1 MSQRIWRLTLLCLS
15 LLIAACNSS
24 SNHNDPAPDPENP
37 PTEPGEPGEPEEPGE
52 PGEPGEPE
60 PEPRILLDETFE
72 GDTLPEGWAQYN
84 GVDNAAYVQ
93 DGSLF
98 IDGRADNYTATAVT
112 LPAELGA
119 TGDYRIDAEFT
130 IASANT
136 ASRWVGFIY
145 RAGQSF
151 EPYYQM
157 AIRQGATASNGTE
170 LAFRS
175 GGWTIL
181 EKAPYS
187 EAIDA
192 EKTYNVTIIVQGG
205 RVQQFINGE
214 LLENGE
220 LDSQYSQGGLALQAA
235 GTLFRVDR
243 VTVTEQ
249 LDALPNLPTVFTVN
263 EPETGVAMAPTLVR
277 TAQADTDL
285 SGLQASNVLFT
296 LDKNLN
302 LLDDNDQVITT
313 LADYLDQEPVNAIPT
328 LRIRDAD
335 TITTLSA
342 LVTERNLMDLT
353 LLSNDADLLAAAREA
368 MPMAR
373 AALDLSGASLGNTRQ
388 DLLGVVHATNRA
400 GAKIA
405 LLPTSLVTRDS
416 VAYLQRMLITV
427 WAGSAN
433 TSATRAAELLTTGVN
448 GIVSADTA
456 LYADLLGRF
465 PEHTLLRKPL
475 VVGHRGVPSLYP
487 ENTLEGAQHAWEQGA
502 DAIENDIYLTT
513 DNHVVIMHDGTVDR
527 TTDGTGNIE
536 EMTLEQVKTLNI
548 EHDSLTGLKVPT
560 LNEFFEA
567 FKGKPVI
574 HFVEIKS
581 GKPEIIDH
589 LKTAID
595 EYGVADQVVVISF
608 SDSQLLR
615 MREIMPEVT
624 VGYLNS
630 VGADSD
636 LRKSLRRILSATQTL
651 SSTFNPSYGSLNNT
665 LMEAAKHRGTTFWP
679 WTFRDQT
686 IAETFYTAGTHGL
699 TTDYAQWFSAYP
711 VSVATDNT
719 QVIVNV
725 GETAGAP
732 ITLTLQD
739 GRQQEA
745 TSNQMLVID
754 STVDYTSAD
763 GQVVFNGT
771 GSATVLLGHTEN
783 LGEGRQYR
791 LYSAPVS
798 VSIR

>member
-1 MSQRIWRLTLLCLS
+1 M
-15 LLIAACNSS
+15 
-24 SNHNDPAPDPENP
+24 
-37 PTEPGEPGEPEEPGE
+37 
-52 PGEPGEPE
+52 
-60 PEPRILLDETFE
+60 
-72 GDTLPEGWAQYN
+72 
-84 GVDNAAYVQ
+84 
-93 DGSLF
+93 
-98 IDGRADNYTATAVT
+98 
-112 LPAELGA
+112 
-119 TGDYRIDAEFT
+119 
-130 IASANT
+130 
-136 ASRWVGFIY
+136 
-145 RAGQSF
+145 
-151 EPYYQM
+151 
-157 AIRQGATASNGTE
+157 
-170 LAFRS
+170 
-175 GGWTIL
+175 
-181 EKAPYS
+181 
-187 EAIDA
+187 
-192 EKTYNVTIIVQGG
+192 
-205 RVQQFINGE
+205 
-214 LLENGE
+214 LENGE

-342 LVTERNLMDLT
+342 LVTGRNLMDLT

-487 ENTLEGAQHAWEQGA
+487 ENTLEGAQHAWELGA

-589 LKTAID
+589 LKTAND

-608 SDSQLLR
+608 SDSQLLL